1 MQDSLFPPDDGEEHD
16 DEPTP
21 SSPSAPPEPG
31 DAAAVPIPRAKRGAE
46 VVAAAQAPDVHA
58 LAAAMPPRLRLGTS
72 SWNYPGW
79 AGMVWDAVYPESVL
93 SKRGIGAYAEHPLFH
108 TVSLDRAFYRALTAS
123 QFADMAARVPAGF
136 RFVVKAPAM
145 VTDALVRAE
154 DGRGM
159 QANPGFLSAELAVQ
173 EFVLPALE
181 GLGDRLGALVFQLSP
196 LPLRM
201 LDTLPTVLEKLRAM
215 LSALPALRPTAPD
228 AVVAVEVRDPEW
240 IGPVHGP
247 AFVQVLRE
255 TGATFCLGLHAKMPE
270 IARQLHMLRALWPG
284 PLVCRWNL
292 NRLHGGYGYEDA
304 EKRYQP
310 FDRMVDPDPET
321 RAALAKVAVATARA
335 GHPVYV
341 TVSNKAEGSAPRTV
355 QLLAEEIRSRS

>member
-1 MQDSLFPPDDGEEHD
+1 MQDSLFPPEDD
-16 DEPTP
+16 DEAADESAAPEQ
-21 SSPSAPPEPG
+21 SSLLEPG
-31 DAAAVPIPRAKRGAE
+31 PATEAPRPKAKRGAE
-46 VVAAAQAPDVHA
+46 VGPATPDAAVHA
-58 LAAAMPPRLRLGTS
+58 LAEAMPAQLRLGTS

-79 AGMVWDAVYPESVL
+79 AGMVWEAVYPESVL
-93 SKRGIGAYAEHPLFH
+93 SQRGIGAYAKHPLFR

-123 QFADMAARVPAGF
+123 QFADLAARVPASF

-159 QANPGFLSAELAVQ
+159 QSNPGFLSAELAVQ
-173 EFVLPALE
+173 DFAVPALD

-201 LDTLPTVLEKLRAM
+201 LDTLPSVLEKLRAM
-215 LSALPALRPTAPD
+215 LAALPALRPIASD

-240 IGPVHGP
+240 IGGIHGP
-247 AFVQVLRE
+247 AFVQVLKD
-255 TGATFCLGLHAKMPE
+255 TGATFCLGLHAKMPA
-270 IARQLHMLRALWPG
+270 IAEQLHMLRALWPG

-292 NRLHGGYGYEDA
+292 NRLHGGYGYEEA
-304 EKRYQP
+304 EKLYQP
-310 FDRMVDPDPET
+310 FDRMVDPDPDT
-321 RAALAKVAVATARA
+321 RAALAKVAAATALA

-341 TVSNKAEGSAPRTV
+341 TVSNKAEGSAPQTV
-355 QLLAEEIRSRS
+355 RLLAQAIRDRL

>member
-1 MQDSLFPPDDGEEHD
+1 MQDSLFPPDDDHEPA
-16 DEPTP
+16 DEPAP
-21 SSPSAPPEPG
+21 SGPPSQPEPG
-31 DAAAVPIPRAKRGAE
+31 DAAAAPIPKAKRGAE
-46 VVAAAQAPDVHA
+46 VVAAVQDPAVHA

-72 SWNYPGW
+72 SWNYPAW
-79 AGMVWDAVYPESVL
+79 AGMVWDAVYPDSVL
-93 SKRGIGAYAEHPLFH
+93 SKRGIGAYAEHPLFR

-123 QFADMAARVPAGF
+123 QFADLAARVPADF

-173 EFVLPALE
+173 EFVVPALE

-201 LDTLPTVLEKLRAM
+201 LDALPAVLEKLRAM
-215 LSALPALRPTAPD
+215 LAALPALRPTAPD

-240 IGPVHGP
+240 IGGIHGP
-247 AFVQVLRE
+247 AFVKVMKD
-255 TGATFCLGLHAKMPE
+255 TGATFCLGLHAKMPAIDE
-270 IARQLHMLRALWPG
+270 QLHMLRALWPG

-292 NRLHGGYGYEDA
+292 NRLHGGYGYEEA

-310 FDRMVDPDPET
+310 FDRMVDPDPDT
-321 RAALAKVAVATARA
+321 RAALAKVAAATAQA

-341 TVSNKAEGSAPRTV
+341 TVSNKAEGSAPLTV
-355 QLLAEEIRSRS
+355 QLLAEAIRARL

>member
-1 MQDSLFPPDDGEEHD
+1 MQDSLFPPDDD
-16 DEPTP
+16 DEAADE
-21 SSPSAPPEPG
+21 SAAPAQPPLLEAGTPG
-31 DAAAVPIPRAKRGAE
+31 DVPLPRAKRGAE
-46 VVAAAQAPDVHA
+46 VGPAMQDTAVHA
-58 LAAAMPPRLRLGTS
+58 LAAALPAPLRLGTS

-93 SKRGIGAYAEHPLFH
+93 SKRGIGAYARHPLFR

-123 QFADMAARVPAGF
+123 QFADLAARVPADF

-173 EFVLPALE
+173 EFAVPALE

-201 LDTLPTVLEKLRAM
+201 LDTLPAVMEKLRAM
-215 LSALPALRPTAPD
+215 LAALPALRPTAPD

-240 IGPVHGP
+240 IGGIHGP
-247 AFVQVLRE
+247 AFVQVLKD
-255 TGATFCLGLHAKMPE
+255 TGATFCLGLHAKMPA
-270 IARQLHMLRALWPG
+270 IAEQLHMLRALWPG

-292 NRLHGGYGYEDA
+292 NRLHGGYGYEEA
-304 EKRYQP
+304 EKLYQP
-310 FDRMVDPDPET
+310 FDRMVDPDPDT
-321 RAALAKVAVATARA
+321 RAALAKVAAATALA

-341 TVSNKAEGSAPRTV
+341 TISNKAEGSAPQTV
-355 QLLAEEIRSRS
+355 RLLAEAIRDRL

>member
-1 MQDSLFPPDDGEEHD
+1 MQDSLFPPDDD
-16 DEPTP
+16 DEQADE
-21 SSPSAPPEPG
+21 SALSQSLLLSEPG
-31 DAAAVPIPRAKRGAE
+31 DAAAAPIPKAKRGAE
-46 VVAAAQAPDVHA
+46 VVAAVQDPGMHA

-79 AGMVWDAVYPESVL
+79 AGMVWDAVYPDSVL
-93 SKRGIGAYAEHPLFH
+93 SKRGIGAYAEHPLFR

-123 QFADMAARVPAGF
+123 QFTDMAARVPAGF

-173 EFVLPALE
+173 EFVVPALE

-201 LDTLPTVLEKLRAM
+201 LDTLPAVLDKLRAM
-215 LSALPALRPTAPD
+215 LAALPALRPTAPD

-240 IGPVHGP
+240 IGAIHGP
-247 AFVQVLRE
+247 AFVKVLKD
-255 TGATFCLGLHAKMPE
+255 TGATFCLGLHAKMPAIDE
-270 IARQLHMLRALWPG
+270 QLHMLRALWPG

-292 NRLHGGYGYEDA
+292 NRLHGGYGYEEA
-304 EKRYQP
+304 EKRYRP
-310 FDRMVDPDPET
+310 FDRMVDPDPDT
-321 RAALAKVAVATARA
+321 RAALAKVATATAQA
-335 GHPVYV
+335 GHPVYL

-355 QLLAEEIRSRS
+355 QLLAEEIRSRL